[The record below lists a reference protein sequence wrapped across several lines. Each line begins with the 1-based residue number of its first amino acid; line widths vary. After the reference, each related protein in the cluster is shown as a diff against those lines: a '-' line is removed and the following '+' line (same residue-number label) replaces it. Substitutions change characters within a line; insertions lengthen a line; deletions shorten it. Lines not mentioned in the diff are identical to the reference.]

1 MNIERTIPERLA
13 ALETSYPELKADIS
27 EIKADVKILVAAHH
41 RQTGAAKL
49 AAVIWSGLLA
59 LGGAIGGAFVAKG
72 H

>member
-1 MNIERTIPERLA
+1 LA
-13 ALETSYPELKADIS
+13 TLEATFSELQTNVG
-27 EIKADVKILVAAHH
+27 EIKVDVKILVAAQN

-59 LGGAIGGAFVAKG
+59 LGGAIGGAFVAKA

>member
-1 MNIERTIPERLA
+1 MNIERTVPERLA
-13 ALETSYPELKADIS
+13 ALEASFPTLKADVA
-27 EIKADVKILVAAHH
+27 EIKADVKVLVAAHH

-49 AAVIWSGLLA
+49 AAVIWGGLLA